1 MQLFRKIADFPPALR
16 GGALTIGNFDG
27 VHLGHQVLINQ
38 LKNYAAELGSA
49 AIVFTFDPHPVRI
62 LRPDQ
67 TPPPLTWTNRKADLL
82 AELGV
87 DVVVAYPTDRELLN
101 LTYQEFFQ
109 QIVVDQLGAKAMVE
123 GPNFYFGK
131 GREGNIDTLS
141 VLCDE
146 NKVQLKIVKPLLTD
160 DSYVSS
166 SRIRELIR
174 EGKVAAATEM
184 LTHPYRIRG
193 MVTHGAARGSK
204 IGYPT
209 ANLDA
214 IDTLVPS
221 KGVYAGRT
229 YVDGRSHWSA
239 INIGPNPTF
248 GEQVVKVESH
258 LLDFESSLYGQVIEV
273 DFIRRLRDIRQF
285 ESAEELTQQLSHDVA
300 ETRNIARQ
308 MSSY

>member
-1 MQLFRKIADFPPALR
+1 MQLIRRLSDFPPTLR

-38 LKNYAAELGSA
+38 LKNYATELGSA
-49 AIVFTFDPHPVRI
+49 AIVFTFDPHPVRL
-62 LRPDQ
+62 LRPEQ

-87 DVVVAYPTDRELLN
+87 DVVVAYPTDREMLN

-109 QIVVDQLGAKAMVE
+109 QIVIDQLGAKAMVE
-123 GPNFYFGK
+123 GPNFFFGK
-131 GREGNIDTLS
+131 GRKGNTEKLS
-141 VLCDE
+141 ILCEE
-146 NKVQLKIVKPLLTD
+146 NKVRLNIVAPLLAD
-160 DSYVSS
+160 DNYVSS

-174 EGKVAAATEM
+174 EGEVAAAAEM

-204 IGYPT
+204 IGFPT

-214 IDTLVPS
+214 IDTLVPA

-229 YVDGRSHWSA
+229 YVAGRSHWSA
-239 INIGPNPTF
+239 LHIGPNPTF
-248 GEQVVKVESH
+248 GEQVIKVESH

-273 DFIRRLRDIRQF
+273 DFICRLRDIRQF
-285 ESAEELTQQLSHDVA
+285 ESAEELKQQLSQDVA

-308 MSSY
+308 MSP